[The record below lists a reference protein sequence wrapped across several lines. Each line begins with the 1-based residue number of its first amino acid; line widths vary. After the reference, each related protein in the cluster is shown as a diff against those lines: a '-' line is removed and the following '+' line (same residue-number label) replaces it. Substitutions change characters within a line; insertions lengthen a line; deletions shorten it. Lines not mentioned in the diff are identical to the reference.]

1 MDKNKMIPPK
11 IWETDCKYCRFRDSE
26 ENFEYGTGKNKYDAP
41 CKIGIFNGRSLHWN
55 DNTKSFDLTD
65 QEVYTEH
72 CGPCRPN
79 EFYGICGMCEYFNG
93 FHTESEYPNGIYC
106 THPKGPENRRN
117 VMPHINAGY
126 GREVTSFN
134 YTYFTCDRYK
144 VDHSWKETLKR
155 EALEGKIPKNFD
167 PDTFEPLEYMEGVP
181 VEAWEKSQQEYEDS
195 KPENVK
201 KKKLQELLKN
211 KVKKMEVTDDSSN

>member
-1 MDKNKMIPPK
+1 MIHRVK
-11 IWETDCKYCRFRDSE
+11 SAYLAVGLCIGTIIQRVLTSQTKKYIQSIADRVDRM
-26 ENFEYGTGKNKYDAP
+26 NF
-41 CKIGIFNGRSLHWN
+41 I
-55 DNTKSFDLTD
+55 
-65 QEVYTEH
+65 
-72 CGPCRPN
+72 
-79 EFYGICGMCEYFNG
+79 GICGMCEYFNG

-181 VEAWEKSQQEYEDS
+181 VEAWEKSQQEYEDR

-201 KKKLQELLKN
+201 KKKLKELLKN
-211 KVKKMEVTDDSSN
+211 KVRKMEVGNADRR

>member
-26 ENFEYGTGKNKYDAP
+26 ENFEYGTGKNKYDTP
-41 CKIGIFNGRSLHWN
+41 CKIGIFSGRSLHWN

-93 FHTESEYPNGIYC
+93 FHTESEYIAH
-106 THPKGPENRRN
+106 TQKDRKTA
-117 VMPHINAGY
+117 VMLCHI
-126 GREVTSFN
+126 
-134 YTYFTCDRYK
+134 
-144 VDHSWKETLKR
+144 
-155 EALEGKIPKNFD
+155 
-167 PDTFEPLEYMEGVP
+167 
-181 VEAWEKSQQEYEDS
+181 
-195 KPENVK
+195 
-201 KKKLQELLKN
+201 
-211 KVKKMEVTDDSSN
+211 

>member
-1 MDKNKMIPPK
+1 MIHRVK
-11 IWETDCKYCRFRDSE
+11 SAYLAVGLCIGTIIQRVLTSQTKKYIQSIADRVDRM
-26 ENFEYGTGKNKYDAP
+26 NFMESVECVSISMAFIQNRNTRTEYIA
-41 CKIGIFNGRSLHWN
+41 
-55 DNTKSFDLTD
+55 
-65 QEVYTEH
+65 
-72 CGPCRPN
+72 
-79 EFYGICGMCEYFNG
+79 
-93 FHTESEYPNGIYC
+93 HTQ
-106 THPKGPENRRN
+106 NRRN

-181 VEAWEKSQQEYEDS
+181 VEAWEKSQQEYEDR

-211 KVKKMEVTDDSSN
+211 KVRKMEVGNADRR

>member
-26 ENFEYGTGKNKYDAP
+26 ENFEYGTGKNKYDTP
-41 CKIGIFNGRSLHWN
+41 CKIGIFSGRSLHWN

-144 VDHSWKETLKR
+144 VDHSWKETLKER
-155 EALEGKIPKNFD
+155 SVRGK
-167 PDTFEPLEYMEGVP
+167 DT
-181 VEAWEKSQQEYEDS
+181 EK
-195 KPENVK
+195 
-201 KKKLQELLKN
+201 L
-211 KVKKMEVTDDSSN
+211 